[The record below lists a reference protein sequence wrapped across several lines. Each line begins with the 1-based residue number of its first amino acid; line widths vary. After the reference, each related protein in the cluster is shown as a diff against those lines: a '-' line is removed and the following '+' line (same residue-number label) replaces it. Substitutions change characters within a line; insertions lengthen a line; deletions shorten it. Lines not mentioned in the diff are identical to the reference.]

1 MGSAIERTVEYMKS
15 ALAGIKVLEV
25 AEAWNE
31 VWEDRD
37 VRVVILTRAGDRHF
51 CAGHNLAP
59 RPGVTQEDR
68 DRMRARDCF
77 GLWRAR

>member
-37 VRVVILTRAGDRHF
+37 VRVVILTGAGDRHF
-51 CAGHNLAP
+51 GAGHNLAP
-59 RPGVTQEDR
+59 
-68 DRMRARDCF
+68 
-77 GLWRAR
+77 